1 MSKTAKEC
9 LEKAGYEIAVERDG
23 IYGVMRPIT
32 HQTRRLAYDQVKPKV
47 TQLQAQVLAY
57 LKRYGPLTT
66 RNTATAM
73 GVSILTVRPRMTELL
88 QAGLVRAIGR
98 NHDGALY
105 EAIPEEEVKAIWEQ
119 EQKSDQ
125 LELL

>member
-1 MSKTAKEC
+1 M
-9 LEKAGYEIAVERDG
+9 IAHEA
-23 IYGVMRPIT
+23 
-32 HQTRRLAYDQVKPKV
+32 RRVSYDQVKPKV

-66 RNTATAM
+66 RSTATAM

-105 EAIPEEEVKAIWEQ
+105 EVIPEEEVKAIWEQ